1 MLRMTKPSRQL
12 ASVFLAATLLAGCSS
27 VSEYT
32 DAINPFATKQKILPG
47 ERQPLFQGADP
58 LEQTTNRSAS
68 IGSATGGQ
76 DWPQAGGNESNDP
89 GNVAVSFSGQQAWR
103 ASIGSSGGGL
113 TSSGMRTAARPV
125 ASGGRLF
132 VYKPTGEVIA
142 MSTGGARA
150 WTKNLRPA
158 DENGI
163 ASGGGVAVSGNRVF
177 AATGYRTLAALDAG
191 SGQELWSVELSAPAR
206 GAPAVG
212 AGHVFVVTQTNEV
225 YAVKQDDGTVA
236 WTYSGVQEN
245 AGLLTAA
252 SPAISGGTVV
262 VPFSS
267 GEIMAFDIKK
277 GEPVWAEGV
286 SRAFRTLAVSTL
298 TDVAASPVVS
308 GGTVYATGVGGKIV
322 AASLRT
328 GERQWEQNVGSVH
341 TPVVSGNAIF
351 MVTLDD
357 KMVALDRKT
366 GDALWRADLPQLDN
380 KKKRRNWAGPVLANG
395 TLVAFSN
402 DGRIALVD
410 AASGQIQSVRD
421 ISAKVFVTPIVA
433 GGRIVVLEGDSG
445 IAGFN

>member
-1 MLRMTKPSRQL
+1 MLRSMKPSRPL
-12 ASVFLAATLLAGCSS
+12 ASLFLAATLLAGCSS

-32 DAINPFATKQKILPG
+32 DSINPFSTKQKILPG
-47 ERQPLFQGADP
+47 DRQPLFEGADP
-58 LEQTTNRSAS
+58 MQQAANSSAS
-68 IGSATGGQ
+68 IGSASGGQ

-89 GNVAVSFSGQQAWR
+89 GNVAISVTGQQAWR

-113 TSSGMRTAARPV
+113 TASGMRAAARPV

-150 WTKNLRPA
+150 WTKNLRPEGESDVA
-158 DENGI
+158 
-163 ASGGGVAVSGNRVF
+163 AGGGVAVDGGRVF
-177 AATGYRTLAALDAG
+177 AATGYRKLAALDAG
-191 SGQELWSVELSAPAR
+191 SGQELWSIDLNAPAR
-206 GAPAVG
+206 GAPA
-212 AGHVFVVTQTNEV
+212 AGSGYVFIVTQTNEV
-225 YAVKQDDGTVA
+225 YAVKQEDGTVA
-236 WTYSGVQEN
+236 WTYSGVEEN
-245 AGLLTAA
+245 AGLLSAA
-252 SPAISGGTVV
+252 APAISGGTVV

-277 GEPVWAEGV
+277 GEPVWSEGV
-286 SRAFRTLAVSTL
+286 SRSFRTLALSTL
-298 TDVAASPVVS
+298 ADVAASPVVS

-322 AASLRT
+322 AASLKT
-328 GERQWEQNVGSVH
+328 GERQWEQDAGSVH
-341 TPVVSGNAIF
+341 TPVVSGNAVF

-366 GDALWRADLPQLDN
+366 GEPLWRADLPQLDN